1 MKFLVE
7 YPVSSER
14 GGGEWISPDGIRRF
28 AKTAEEAGIDAL
40 AFTDHPAPSAKWL
53 RQGGHE
59 TFDPFAALAFCAA
72 VTTRLR
78 LMTRLV
84 VLPYRNPLATAKSL
98 ATVDVL
104 SGGRATFVLGA
115 GYLRS
120 EFAALGVD
128 FAERNAL
135 FDEAVEVLRNLW
147 TTEEFRFA
155 GRRFT
160 ALGVTSLPRP
170 VQLPHPPLW
179 LGGNSSVVLDRVARF
194 GAGWSPMLGDPS
206 VAAAARTRSITSH
219 DELRG
224 LLDDLVSRMAAAGRN
239 LDELDIAV
247 PDPAADLRLAMS
259 PDERRTRLAEL
270 AKLGVTYTV
279 VRLDPAADLP
289 TTCAQLAELGRA
301 VGAAQ
306 PCSSRS

>member
-1 MKFLVE
+1 MKFVVE

-14 GGGEWISPDGIRRF
+14 DGGGWISPDGIRRF
-28 AKTAEEAGIDAL
+28 ARTAEESGISAL
-40 AFTDHPAPSAKWL
+40 AFTDHPAPSAKWF

-59 TFDPFAALAFCAA
+59 TFDPFAALSFCAA
-72 VTTRLR
+72 VTARIR

-84 VLPYRNPLATAKSL
+84 VLPYRSPLATAKSM
-98 ATVDVL
+98 ATLDVL
-104 SGGRATFVLGA
+104 SGGRATFVLGV

-135 FDEAVEVLRNLW
+135 FDEAVEVLRSVW
-147 TTEEFRFA
+147 TVDELRFT
-155 GRRFT
+155 GRRFE
-160 ALGVTSLPRP
+160 AIGVASLPRP

-206 VAAAARTRSITSH
+206 VAAAARTRSISSQ

-224 LLDDLVSRMAAAGRN
+224 LLDDLGRRMAAAGRT
-239 LDELDIAV
+239 LDELEIAAS
-247 PDPAADLRLAMS
+247 DPAADLRVQMS
-259 PDERRTRLAEL
+259 PEQRRERLRALA
-270 AKLGVTYTV
+270 ALGVTHTM
-279 VRLDPAADLP
+279 VRLDPADDVA
-289 TTCAQLAELGRA
+289 TTLRRLEEFGREVVA
-301 VGAAQ
+301 PEQVGA
-306 PCSSRS
+306 

>member
-1 MKFLVE
+1 MKFIVE

-14 GGGEWISPDGIRRF
+14 GGGEWIAPDGIRRF
-28 AKTAEEAGIDAL
+28 ARAAEDCGIDAL

-72 VTTRLR
+72 VTSRIR

-84 VLPYRNPLATAKSL
+84 VLPYRSPLAAAKSM
-98 ATVDVL
+98 ATLDVL
-104 SGGRATFVLGA
+104 SGGRATFVLGV

-128 FAERNAL
+128 FTERNAL
-135 FDEAVEVLRNLW
+135 FDEAVEVLRGLW
-147 TTEEFRFA
+147 TVEEFRFG
-155 GRRFT
+155 GRRFD
-160 ALGVTSLPRP
+160 AIGVASLPRP

-206 VAAAARTRSITSH
+206 VAAAARTRSIATH
-219 DELRG
+219 DELRA
-224 LLDDLVSRMAAAGRN
+224 LLDDLGGRMAAAGRT
-239 LDELDIAV
+239 LDELEIAA
-247 PDPAADLRLAMS
+247 PDPAADLRVRLG
-259 PDERRTRLAEL
+259 PEERRGRLRALAEL
-270 AKLGVTYTV
+270 GVTHTM
-279 VRLDPAADLP
+279 VRLDPADDLA
-289 TTCAQLAELGRA
+289 TTLQRLAEFGRDVVA
-301 VGAAQ
+301 AEQVGAQ
-306 PCSSRS
+306 N